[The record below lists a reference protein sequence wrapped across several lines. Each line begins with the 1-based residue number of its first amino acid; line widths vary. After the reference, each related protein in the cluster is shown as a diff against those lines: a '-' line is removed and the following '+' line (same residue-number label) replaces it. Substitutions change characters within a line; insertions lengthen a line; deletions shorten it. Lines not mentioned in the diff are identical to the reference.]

1 MYRFQVMISN
11 LYNIEGF
18 YSITGHSHQMAT
30 FLHTKINF
38 SLLHNE
44 YEIIGIF
51 YITTACF
58 SFTMSHLYITVHS
71 IRKRR
76 TIVITLALS
85 NLLLSILYI

>member
-1 MYRFQVMISN
+1 MISN

-51 YITTACF
+51 YITTA
-58 SFTMSHLYITVHS
+58 FTIAYQYIAVHS

-76 TIVITLALS
+76 TIVITLALL
-85 NLLLSILYI
+85 NLLHSITYI